1 MKDFSQKLLPMA
13 FVGSLIL
20 GACGTPTNFTKNN
33 YSVNPDP
40 LEMKGDSV
48 LVSITGNVPPK
59 SIGQKALV
67 TFTPYLKTADGREI
81 ALKPTTI
88 KGIKAK
94 GSADQTVDTKLGGK
108 ITYTDK
114 VPYTADMR
122 RTKLMPRFAL
132 AGKPVPV
139 LETALAQGTIAT
151 AGMVQFKNDAFAITD
166 NYKPELTN
174 KSVEIYFPMDQSRF
188 NPNFKLGK
196 SLNNKTQIATLK
208 KLLKKD
214 PTWIVKGISI
224 NSTASPDGELARNNN
239 LSKGRSESTFAHFRK
254 ELKKLG
260 FTEVNDSNFTM
271 GYMLAED
278 WKDFAAAIDASNLAD
293 KAEMLSIINNSG
305 ISDEEKEGLLRR
317 NHVKSWKYAADKI
330 LPNLRKSELVLI
342 GSKPFKTDADLVNYH
357 GKYEQLSNDE
367 LFHLALISTDNTL
380 KAAAFNA
387 YNTRNATEWKGLC
400 ALAVMQIGLGQLD
413 EASAS
418 LTAADAIS
426 PNNGKILSN
435 QAVIALRKGNLNAA
449 ENLFAKALAAGENT
463 NYHLG
468 LFEIKKGN
476 YNAAMSSFLK
486 SGKSDFNSALAQL
499 LSGDAKTAK
508 ASIDNM
514 NPDELTWECF
524 YLRAICGARMAD
536 QDAVTTNL
544 ARAIALNG
552 NARNIAKDDMEFVKF
567 FNNPLFEAAIR

>member
-13 FVGSLIL
+13 FVGTLIM

-48 LVSITGNVPPK
+48 IISITGNVPPK
-59 SIGQKALV
+59 SIGAKALV
-67 TFTPYLKTADGREI
+67 TFTPYLKTADGKEI
-81 ALKPTTI
+81 TLKSTTI

-94 GSADQTVDTKLGGK
+94 GTADQTVDTKLGGK

-114 VPYTADMR
+114 IPYTADMR
-122 RTKLMPRFAL
+122 RSKLMPRFAL
-132 AGKPVPV
+132 DGKPVPV

-151 AGMVQFKNDAFAITD
+151 AGMVQFSNEAFAITD
-166 NYKPELTN
+166 NYKPEMTN
-174 KSVEIYFPMDQSRF
+174 KAVEIYFPMDQSRF

-196 SLNNKTQIATLK
+196 SLNNKTQIAALK

-239 LSKGRSESTFAHFRK
+239 LSKGRSESTFAYFRK

-278 WKDFAAAIDASNLAD
+278 WKSFAAAVAASNLTD
-293 KAEMLSIINNSG
+293 KAEMLSIINNTG

-317 NHVKSWKYAADKI
+317 NHVKSWKFAADKI

-342 GSKPFKTDADLVNYH
+342 GSKPFKNDADLMTYH
-357 GKYEQLSNDE
+357 GKYEVLSNDE
-367 LFHLALISTDNTL
+367 LFHLALISTDNAQKT
-380 KAAAFNA
+380 AAFSA
-387 YNTRNATEWKGLC
+387 YNTRNANEWKGLC

-413 EASAS
+413 EASAN

-426 PNNGKILSN
+426 PNNGKVLSN
-435 QAVIALRKGNLNAA
+435 QAVIALKKGNLTAA
-449 ENLFAKALAAGENT
+449 ETLYAKALAAGENT
-463 NYHLG
+463 NYNLG

-476 YNAAMSSFLK
+476 YNAAMSSFVK
-486 SGKSDFNSALAQL
+486 SGKTDFNTALAQL
-499 LSGDAKTAK
+499 LSGDAQMAK

-514 NPDELTWECF
+514 NPDQLTWECF
-524 YLRAICGARMAD
+524 YLRAICGARLAD
-536 QDAVTTNL
+536 QDGVTTNL
-544 ARAIALNG
+544 ARAVAMNAQ
-552 NARNIAKDDMEFVKF
+552 ARNLAKDDMEFAKF